1 MKKNNTSGFREIN
14 VSANPL
20 PIKVS
25 DNVHLVFDEARRDKT
40 PVLAIVTGTKPDFYK
55 QAPLVLEAAR
65 QKLPVFVVD
74 TGQHFD
80 EVLRFGIEEFNLH
93 KFVGCNLQ
101 IRGDLMEKASELI
114 RSSMGWNLSSQ

>member
-1 MKKNNTSGFREIN
+1 MKKKKNTSGFREIN
-14 VSANPL
+14 VSTNPL

-101 IRGDLMEKASELI
+101 IR
-114 RSSMGWNLSSQ
+114 